1 MFYSPFWDD
10 FCTSQDISSFHEC
23 TDPLREGVLGTLM
36 KRNMSSVVSYDC
48 VFSDPPDYPAEHLH
62 VEAHP
67 GQSDYSIY
75 LNGVFLTHFGT
86 TVEDDRIVPV
96 RFLTPGPGD
105 PHSLLLPGSF
115 PEFWGESWND
125 QRSYFYP
132 RSFTWA
138 QDRYLRIIS
147 YSDHDF
153 ARIGRWHEMVIDT
166 RFHVVILYAGHF
178 NEGHYHVWRMTRLTQ
193 RDNIKSDQVLGE
205 TYKWSSLG

>member
-1 MFYSPFWDD
+1 M
-10 FCTSQDISSFHEC
+10 
-23 TDPLREGVLGTLM
+23 GTLM
-36 KRNMSSVVSYDC
+36 KRNMSSIVSYDC
-48 VFSDPPDYPAEHLH
+48 VFSDPPDYPADHYH

-96 RFLTPGPGD
+96 RFLSPRPGY

-166 RFHVVILYAGHF
+166 RFHVVIL
-178 NEGHYHVWRMTRLTQ
+178 
-193 RDNIKSDQVLGE
+193 
-205 TYKWSSLG
+205 

>member
-10 FCTSQDISSFHEC
+10 FCTSQEISSFHEYA
-23 TDPLREGVLGTLM
+23 DPLREGVLRTLLT
-36 KRNMSSVVSYDC
+36 RNTSSIVAFDC
-48 VFSDPPDYPAEHLH
+48 VYTDPPDHPAERFH

-75 LNGVFLTHFGT
+75 LNGVFLRHLGPM
-86 TVEDDRIVPV
+86 VEDDRIVPV

-105 PHSLLLPGSF
+105 PHSLLLPDSF

-132 RSFTWA
+132 RSFTVA

-147 YSDHDF
+147 YSDDDF
-153 ARIGRWHEMVIDT
+153 VRIGRWHEMVIDT
-166 RFHVVILYAGHF
+166 QFHVVILYAGHF
-178 NEGHYHVWRMTRLTQ
+178 DEGHYHVWRMTRLKQ
-193 RDNIKSDQVLGE
+193 IDNIRYGQVLEE
-205 TYKWSSLG
+205 TYKWGTLN